1 MSLSRN
7 SFDNIFL
14 LNYLNDI
21 LNQLNDIL
29 IYEFELIGN
38 IEESICECV
47 QLIDQFCKEK
57 SNKEDLNYVINKIN
71 FLINNLNINEDD
83 IKQIKLN
90 LNKIDQLINP
100 IEEIKIISCLK
111 DESFSYHF
119 CLSPENSFYPY
130 LISPKQIIN
139 ISSDKNWFAL
149 STNEKHLL
157 IIGKSKIYLF
167 NKNFKIVNEKL
178 FIHQGIKDICWSKTL
193 RKFILIS
200 PKQIYILDENKMIIK
215 PLKLYFNINK
225 CWERGTSSETFL
237 FLSTFGENPS
247 IIIFN
252 LYPSIQFNKQ
262 YQKEII
268 SHKNQIINDIK
279 YADNHLAIIIEDNL
293 NNQSYFQLRELKYFQ
308 LIWIVSLG
316 NGWNYRSTLFNQRYW
331 IISDYYNKRF
341 IHILNDG
348 NIIKIENYFSKP
360 ENIISWIQNQ
370 IIIRTIQNIYIHQ
383 SQ

>member
-1 MSLSRN
+1 L
-7 SFDNIFL
+7 
-14 LNYLNDI
+14 
-21 LNQLNDIL
+21 
-29 IYEFELIGN
+29 
-38 IEESICECV
+38 
-47 QLIDQFCKEK
+47 
-57 SNKEDLNYVINKIN
+57 
-71 FLINNLNINEDD
+71 LINNLNINEDN
-83 IKQIKLN
+83 IKEIKLN

-100 IEEIKIISCLK
+100 IEENKIISCLK
-111 DESFSYHF
+111 VECSKEFNSYHF
-119 CLSPENSFYPY
+119 CLSPQNSFYPY

-167 NKNFKIVNEKL
+167 NKNFKIINEKL

-193 RKFILIS
+193 EKFILIS

-215 PLKLYFNINK
+215 PFKLYFNINK
-225 CWERGTSSETFL
+225 CWQRGTSSETFL

-293 NNQSYFQLRELKYFQ
+293 NNQSYFQLRELKDFQ

-316 NGWNYRSTLFNQRYW
+316 NGWNYRSTLFNHRYW
-331 IISDYYNKRF
+331 IISDYYNNRF

-348 NIIKIENYFSKP
+348 NISKIENYFSKP
-360 ENIISWIQNQ
+360 ENIISWIHNQ
-370 IIIRTIQNIYIHQ
+370 IIIRTIQNINIHQ